1 MVERMK
7 ADLKESKQFDAK
19 DYGPALKELRSLLSE
34 IESLYMG
41 AKDKST
47 LQKSISLMGQISA
60 LDLPI
65 EMKIAEITKAPKI
78 VTEGLKKTWAIS
90 KSSKTFSRPAPRAMM
105 AQFQINPD
113 DLVILTPEIISA
125 LLSDEGMNKRYI
137 EPFKQA
143 VEIRDKMY
151 GRFVHRPCR
160 NETEALNTVQ
170 EMDAAAAKGRQNF
183 TSGCMELAKLMKD
196 PRVTPEEKERIQ
208 KCFQTVVNHAQ
219 IMNKK
224 LDDRIKVAEEKLKTA
239 TGPERIVLLAYLRN
253 LNIDKG
259 LTDAV
264 LERGKAN
271 GVTPQKLAVALHPFK
286 KKTGIAKR
294 QGLKMRNDMLG
305 LLEKYGTSISADT
318 ESNESANGQSSIYMQ
333 AREGAR

>member
-1 MVERMK
+1 MVERIK
-7 ADLKESKQFDAK
+7 ADLKESKQVDAK
-19 DYGPALKELRSLLSE
+19 DYTPALRELRNLLHE

-41 AKDKST
+41 AKDRST

-137 EPFKQA
+137 EPFKQT

-151 GRFVHRPCR
+151 GRFVHRPCHSKA
-160 NETEALNTVQ
+160 EATNTVK
-170 EMDAAAAKGRQNF
+170 EMDEAAAKGRQNF
-183 TSGCMELAKLMKD
+183 TSRCMELAKLMKD

-239 TGPERIVLLAYLRN
+239 TGSERIVLLAYLRN

-259 LTDAV
+259 LTDTV

-271 GVTPQKLAVALHPFK
+271 GVTPQKLAVALHPLK

>member
-7 ADLKESKQFDAK
+7 ADLKESKQVDAK

-60 LDLPI
+60 LDLPL
-65 EMKIAEITKAPKI
+65 EMKIAEITKAPKL

-90 KSSKTFSRPAPRAMM
+90 KSSKTFTGPAPRAIM
-105 AQFQINPD
+105 AQFQANSGDYI
-113 DLVILTPEIISA
+113 ILTPDIMSA

-137 EPFKQA
+137 EPLKQT

-160 NETEALNTVQ
+160 NEKEALNIVQ
-170 EMDAAAAKGRQNF
+170 EMDAAAVKGRQNF
-183 TSGCMELAKLMKD
+183 TSSCMELAKLMKD
-196 PRVTPEEKERIQ
+196 PRIGPEEKERIQ
-208 KCFQTVVNHAQ
+208 KYFQHVINHAQ

-224 LDDRIKVAEEKLKTA
+224 LDDRIKIAEEKLKTA
-239 TGPERIVLLAYLRN
+239 TGPERIVLLGYLRN

-294 QGLKMRNDMLG
+294 QGLKMRQDMLG

-318 ESNESANGQSSIYMQ
+318 EANETANNQSALYMQTRESA
-333 AREGAR
+333 R

>member
-1 MVERMK
+1 MVERIK
-7 ADLKESKQFDAK
+7 ADLKESKQVDPK
-19 DYGPALKELRSLLSE
+19 DYTPVLRELRNLLHE

-90 KSSKTFSRPAPRAMM
+90 KSSKTFTGPAPRAIM
-105 AQFQINPD
+105 ARFQVNSD
-113 DLVILTPEIISA
+113 DLIILTPDIMSA

-143 VEIRDKMY
+143 VEIRDRMY
-151 GRFVHRPCR
+151 GRFVNRPCHS
-160 NETEALNTVQ
+160 EAEATNTVK
-170 EMDAAAAKGRQNF
+170 EMDEAAAKGRQNF
-183 TSGCMELAKLMKD
+183 TSRCMELAKLMKD

-208 KCFQTVVNHAQ
+208 KCFQSVVNHAQ

-264 LERGKAN
+264 LERGKAT
-271 GVTPQKLAVALHPFK
+271 GIRPQKLAIALHPLK
-286 KKTGIAKR
+286 KKTGIAKH

-318 ESNESANGQSSIYMQ
+318 ESNESANSQSSIYMQ